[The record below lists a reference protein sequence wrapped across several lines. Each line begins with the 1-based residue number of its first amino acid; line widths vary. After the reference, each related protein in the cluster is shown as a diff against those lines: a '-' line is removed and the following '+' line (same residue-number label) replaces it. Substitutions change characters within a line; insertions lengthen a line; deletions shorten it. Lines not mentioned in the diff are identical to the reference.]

1 MTRLVS
7 VQLDKRSY
15 SILIAPGTLERLE
28 TVFEEHRLPHH
39 VTIISNQTVAPMYS
53 DAACQRLNARG
64 YRATIFSIPDGEEHK
79 SIEWA
84 QRAYDHLLA
93 TGADRSSLIVGIGGG
108 VVCDLTGFV
117 AATYMRGVRFALI
130 PTTLL
135 AQVDAS
141 VGGKVAVNH
150 PQAKNLIGAF
160 YQPSLVVIDPIT
172 LQTLPPRELRTGM
185 AEVVKY
191 GVTMDADF
199 FSFVESE
206 LDPILLLNDEAIS
219 RVIERCCQLKADVV
233 SADEREESGRR
244 EILNYGHTFGHAI
257 ETVFEYQTY
266 LHGEAVALGMT
277 AAVKLAVQLGL
288 IGADVADRQERLLRR
303 IGLPVRLPP
312 MDVEPLLAAMRRDKK
327 TRGGRLRF
335 VLPTRLGEARTVED
349 VDEGEVVWAMQEIM
363 GA

>member
-1 MTRLVS
+1 MTHLVS

-28 TVFEEHRLPHH
+28 AVFEEYHLPHH
-39 VTIISNQTVAPMYS
+39 VTIISNQTVAPMYG
-53 DAACQRLNARG
+53 DGVCQRLNARG
-64 YRATIFSIPDGEEHK
+64 YHATLFSIPDGEEHK
-79 SIEWA
+79 SLTWA

-93 TGADRSSLIVGIGGG
+93 TGADRSSLLVGIGGG

-117 AATYMRGVRFALI
+117 AATYMRGVRFVLV

-160 YQPSLVVIDPIT
+160 YQPSLVVIDPVT
-172 LQTLPPRELRTGM
+172 LQTLPPRQLRTGM

-191 GVTMDADF
+191 GVAMDADLF
-199 FSFVESE
+199 ALVENE
-206 LDPILLLNDEAIS
+206 LDLILSLNDEAIS
-219 RVIERCCQLKADVV
+219 HIIQRCCQLKADVV

-244 EILNYGHTFGHAI
+244 EILNYGHTFAHAI
-257 ETVFEYQTY
+257 ETIFEYQTY

-277 AAVKLAVQLGL
+277 AAAKLAVRLGL
-288 IGADVADRQERLLRR
+288 LGADVADRQEQLLRR
-303 IGLPVRLPP
+303 IGLPTRLPP
-312 MDVEPLLAAMRRDKK
+312 INVNSLLAAMRRDKK

-335 VLPTRLGEARTVED
+335 VLPTWLGEARTVED
-349 VDEGEVVWAMQEIM
+349 VNEREVVWAMQAIV
-363 GA
+363 GV